1 MKKIYNYVLFK
12 IHSTK
17 LFIFLIILLIYEVS
31 LLSLILSNNI
41 NYNIYDFILSNY
53 SYLSLYYFITL
64 FFLIIIYNIFD
75 KKNFY
80 NYLNIKFNSR
90 QQIYLANII
99 TALVF
104 SVAFIIIISFICML
118 MGSFMKFNNSWS
130 EYFFS
135 TSSNK
140 VNLAFTEDTIK
151 LVTETLTPLSYVFIT
166 NIFVMLYL
174 VFISIL
180 FIVFNLIFK
189 KRALSFISII
199 ILNAIN
205 LTFDT
210 SKFLFTNNIY
220 LLNSKA
226 IEVNNG
232 TYIISRLCYWII
244 LILLVSFIG
253 FILTKKKDCNFGD

>member
-174 VFISIL
+174 VF
-180 FIVFNLIFK
+180 NLIFK

-253 FILTKKKDCNFGD
+253 FVLTKKKDCNFGN